1 MIVHEVTNDKRS
13 NNMLLCKN
21 TSSVSSFFQM
31 IQRKEIATQFTKS
44 IKANKQNQLCV
55 FINKIV

>member
-13 NNMLLCKN
+13 NNMLLCKK

-44 IKANKQNQLCV
+44 INANKR
-55 FINKIV
+55 